1 MEASTS
7 EILDAALALSEQER
21 AEIACE
27 LLESL
32 GPEKDDLLDDAW
44 SQELDRRLAELRC
57 GEGDTVS
64 WSELKREH

>member
-1 MEASTS
+1 MNTSTS
-7 EILDAALALSEQER
+7 RILDAALALSEQER

-32 GPEKDDLLDDAW
+32 NPEGDDLLDDHW
-44 SQELDRRLAELRC
+44 SQELDRRLAEVRR

-64 WSELKREH
+64 WSELKREQ